1 MLAEEWFNSLPVVRH
16 LHPSHPAQC
25 VDICLLKDFFCVL
38 FKCKVLPFAKCEENG
53 LKSECC
59 YQITLKTNYL

>member
-25 VDICLLKDFFCVL
+25 VDICLLKDFFVSFL
-38 FKCKVLPFAKCEENG
+38 SAKC
-53 LKSECC
+53 
-59 YQITLKTNYL
+59 YLLLNVRKMDSNLNAATK